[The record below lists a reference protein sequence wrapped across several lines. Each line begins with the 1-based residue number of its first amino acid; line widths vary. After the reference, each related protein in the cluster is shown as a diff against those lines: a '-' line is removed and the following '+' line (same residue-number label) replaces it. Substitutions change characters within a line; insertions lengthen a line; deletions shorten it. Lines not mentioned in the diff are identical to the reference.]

1 MPVGATDGDLVS
13 LRARFERAWG
23 AENVC
28 PWCRGPVTVHVGR
41 VEAFYVQGNSLQL
54 PAHAARLTVADGRD
68 GGPPDDL
75 TEPSTSWLCR
85 DDLDRD
91 RMLDM
96 EERVRPVRQ
105 RAFLIIALALVATG
119 PWLGWWP
126 VLFLIPGSLAFA
138 AADKLMPRMAR
149 PEYMMFTSWVGSGCV
164 IAGAVALNG
173 GPTVPTLSW
182 LAIPIITLS
191 SRFSMRGVAAGV
203 AINVVLVLIV
213 AFGVDTHSVI
223 DNPTLVIAPLAL
235 ILCVAV
241 LSTPL
246 MRSDI
251 QHRSDAV
258 IDQLTGMLN
267 RKALDTRVVELA
279 QQSEVT
285 GEPIGVIVG
294 DLDHFKLINDTH
306 GHAVGDVVLK
316 EVAYLLR
323 KQLRAFDLAYRI
335 GGEEFLIL
343 LPGSDIDRS
352 RELAERLREAVSAE
366 CVAGDISITISLGV
380 SASNPSQ
387 RFSYDAVFAQADGA
401 LYKAKRNGRDQVQ
414 AARPEAVLV
423 LA

>member
-1 MPVGATDGDLVS
+1 M
-13 LRARFERAWG
+13 
-23 AENVC
+23 
-28 PWCRGPVTVHVGR
+28 
-41 VEAFYVQGNSLQL
+41 
-54 PAHAARLTVADGRD
+54 
-68 GGPPDDL
+68 
-75 TEPSTSWLCR
+75 
-85 DDLDRD
+85 
-91 RMLDM
+91 
-96 EERVRPVRQ
+96 
-105 RAFLIIALALVATG
+105 
-119 PWLGWWP
+119 
-126 VLFLIPGSLAFA
+126 
-138 AADKLMPRMAR
+138 
-149 PEYMMFTSWVGSGCV
+149 
-164 IAGAVALNG
+164 
-173 GPTVPTLSW
+173 
-182 LAIPIITLS
+182 
-191 SRFSMRGVAAGV
+191 
-203 AINVVLVLIV
+203 
-213 AFGVDTHSVI
+213 
-223 DNPTLVIAPLAL
+223 AL

-267 RKALDTRVVELA
+267 RKALDSRVVELA

-285 GEPIGVIVG
+285 GEPIGMIVG

-343 LPGSDIDRS
+343 LPGSDIERS

-366 CVAGDISITISLGV
+366 RVAGGISITMSLGV

-387 RFSYDAVFAQADGA
+387 RFSYDSVFAQADGA
-401 LYKAKRNGRDQVQ
+401 LYEAKRNGRDQVQ
-414 AARPEAVLV
+414 VARPEAVLV